1 MLVTRPA
8 LVSHWWE
15 EEWTKK
21 VVLKYACALFT
32 FFSCFIVQLSTI
44 GLLWAKP
51 YLGEH
56 SWAPIGT
63 GKKVLANLSRN
74 FYVWSIVSCIFF
86 FKYISQLI
94 RHLAMEER
102 LHRASLWAKSQSPAS
117 STPLAPTDTQPPTA
131 LPPIT
136 QPTPAPSNS
145 VTASQLNSTPLDMQP
160 PTTPT
165 SEAPPIT
172 QQTPVPSSSVNVPV
186 HSTTPSTD
194 SHLTPHVSS
203 VIPETA
209 LNSNFTTQAPLLF
222 PQTIP
227 NSGFALNPTQAF
239 FPTLQNI
246 PNFGIDANLP
256 TAFFGT
262 SNPQQSLSDLMSE
275 AMYTWPNQ
283 QGLASGYSTNQ
294 DLFDFSALRNQD
306 DFNANANT
314 NNFLLPGMNVR
325 LLLLPGLQHLYII
338 HVTSSPQLS
347 STTQMPMLPRQMSTC
362 QSMFRQTSMLPRQ
375 MSTCQ
380 SMFRQMSTRHSK
392 SMFPPMSTTMKPMF
406 RQMSTRHPKS
416 MLSTMTT
423 WLMPIL
429 QPSPIR
435 TLMKGRWKNWN
446 SASQMMVTLY
456 SLTEAIASAKKTC
469 HPDEDLPAST
479 KRAKVSGKK

>member
-1 MLVTRPA
+1 
-8 LVSHWWE
+8 
-15 EEWTKK
+15 
-21 VVLKYACALFT
+21 
-32 FFSCFIVQLSTI
+32 
-44 GLLWAKP
+44 
-51 YLGEH
+51 
-56 SWAPIGT
+56 
-63 GKKVLANLSRN
+63 
-74 FYVWSIVSCIFF
+74 
-86 FKYISQLI
+86 
-94 RHLAMEER
+94 MEER

-131 LPPIT
+131 LPAIT

-145 VTASQLNSTPLDMQP
+145 VTASQLNSNPLDMQP

-172 QQTPVPSSSVNVPV
+172 QPTPVPSSSVNVPA

-194 SHLTPHVSS
+194 SHLTPQVSS

-209 LNSNFTTQAPLLF
+209 PNSIFTTQAPSLLF

-246 PNFGIDANLP
+246 PNFGDANLP
-256 TAFFGT
+256 FFGT
-262 SNPQQSLSDLMSE
+262 SNPQQSLLSDLMSE
-275 AMYTWPNQ
+275 TMYTWPNQ
-283 QGLASGYSTNQ
+283 QGLASGYSTN
-294 DLFDFSALRNQD
+294 FSALRNQD

-325 LLLLPGLQHLYII
+325 LLLLPGLQHFYII

-362 QSMFRQTSMLPRQ
+362 QSMFRQTS
-375 MSTCQ
+375 
-380 SMFRQMSTRHSK
+380 TRHSK

-406 RQMSTRHPKS
+406 RQMSTCHPKS

-435 TLMKGRWKNWN
+435 TLMKGRRKN
-446 SASQMMVTLY
+446 
-456 SLTEAIASAKKTC
+456 
-469 HPDEDLPAST
+469 
-479 KRAKVSGKK
+479 